1 LKGEERNQHARAP
14 WQAVFSLEIEK
25 IFDRNSIE
33 QQTQQQTQQQQETA
47 EKQ

>member
-33 QQTQQQTQQQQETA
+33 QQTQQQQETA